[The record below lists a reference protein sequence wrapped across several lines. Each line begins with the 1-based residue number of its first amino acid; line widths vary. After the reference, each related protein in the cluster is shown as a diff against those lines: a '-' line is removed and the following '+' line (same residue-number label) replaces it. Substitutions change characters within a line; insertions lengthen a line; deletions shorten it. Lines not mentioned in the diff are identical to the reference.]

1 MASVSIRAG
10 WMPIL
15 MDAAENVRT
24 RIRKILLGKPA
35 LDLSELKRKIDDEA
49 QEAIKE
55 TLLQTTLPV
64 HVISEEGDYQI
75 GEGGPYL
82 IADPIDGTTNTARGI
97 PFACTS
103 IAVSE
108 TPLISGIFAGIVEN
122 VYTGET
128 FRAERNRGAW
138 RGGQKI
144 TTSRSREINKAIIS
158 VDVSKGASPDPIKQ
172 LIMKA
177 GHIRQLGS
185 AALTLCYLA
194 SGQIDAHVDLR
205 GIIRATD
212 VAAGLLILREAGGTY
227 LINGEKWGEIRLAR
241 ESTLNLIAASGTWTL
256 EEVIKQ
262 IN

>member
-1 MASVSIRAG
+1 
-10 WMPIL
+10 

-24 RIRKILLGKPA
+24 RIRKILLSKPI
-35 LDLSELKRKIDDEA
+35 LEVSELKWKIDNEA

-55 TLLQTTLPV
+55 ILIQTDQPV
-64 HVISEEGDYQI
+64 HVISEEGDYHI
-75 GEGGPYL
+75 GERGPYL
-82 IADPIDGTTNTARGI
+82 IVDPIDGTTNTARGI

-103 IAVSE
+103 IAVSK

-122 VYTGET
+122 IYTGET

-144 TTSRSREINKAIIS
+144 ATSKSRELNKAIIS
-158 VDVSKGASPDPIKQ
+158 IDVSKGASPDPVKQ

-205 GIIRATD
+205 GLIRVTD
-212 VAAGLLILREAGGTY
+212 VAAALLIVKEAGGIY
-227 LINGEKWGEIRLAR
+227 HINGERWGEIPIAR
-241 ESTLNLIAASGTWTL
+241 DSTLNLIAASSTWTL
-256 EEVIKQ
+256 EKVINQ